1 MKERRCGLPSRELF
15 LGKMT
20 TFEIFHL
27 LSSVRP
33 QLIDGFSGTFSNM
46 YHLLNYS
53 IEIHVSLSKPK
64 MNERRIVLN
73 HYIYLINT
81 EGIFF
86 LINCSM
92 SILEGT
98 YFQHSIKSLE
108 EESYNA
114 SFSLIFIW
122 SWKKSWVYEET
133 SERQRNCQAIIHYG
147 YQSFAR
153 LTNCKKRNY
162 FELP

>member
-64 MNERRIVLN
+64 MNERQIVLN

-86 LINCSM
+86 
-92 SILEGT
+92 
-98 YFQHSIKSLE
+98 
-108 EESYNA
+108 
-114 SFSLIFIW
+114 
-122 SWKKSWVYEET
+122 
-133 SERQRNCQAIIHYG
+133 
-147 YQSFAR
+147 
-153 LTNCKKRNY
+153 
-162 FELP
+162 